1 MRYSELLLSLTCSF
15 FVVACSEETPS
26 QTSTSLP
33 LPPDN
38 VATLPD
44 AMPASGAQPHLRQT
58 PLLQTPLLQTP
69 LLQTSVQQAQD
80 SSLTMSQAELDKLYL
95 DARQQIREAAA
106 PRDKY

>member
-58 PLLQTPLLQTP
+58 PVLQTPLMQTA
-69 LLQTSVQQAQD
+69 VQQAQD

>member
-1 MRYSELLLSLTCSF
+1 VRYSELLLSLTCSF

-58 PLLQTPLLQTP
+58 PLLQTPLLQT
-69 LLQTSVQQAQD
+69 SVQQAQD

-106 PRDKY
+106 PHDKY

>member
-38 VATLPD
+38 VATLSD

-58 PLLQTPLLQTP
+58 PLLQK
-69 LLQTSVQQAQD
+69 TSVQQAQD

-106 PRDKY
+106 PHDKY

>member
-1 MRYSELLLSLTCSF
+1 VRYSELLLSLTCSV
-15 FVVACSEETPS
+15 FVVACSEEVPS

-58 PLLQTPLLQTP
+58 PVLQTPLLQTA
-69 LLQTSVQQAQD
+69 VQQAQD

-106 PRDKY
+106 PHDKY

>member
-58 PLLQTPLLQTP
+58 PLLQTPLLQTA
-69 LLQTSVQQAQD
+69 VQQAQD

>member
-33 LPPDN
+33 LPPDD

-58 PLLQTPLLQTP
+58 PLLQTPLLQTA
-69 LLQTSVQQAQD
+69 VQQAHD

-106 PRDKY
+106 PHDKY